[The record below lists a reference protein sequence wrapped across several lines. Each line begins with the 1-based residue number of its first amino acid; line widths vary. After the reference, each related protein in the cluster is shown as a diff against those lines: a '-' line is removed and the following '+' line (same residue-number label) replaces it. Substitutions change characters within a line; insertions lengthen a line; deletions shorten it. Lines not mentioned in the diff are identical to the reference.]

1 VAYIVV
7 PQKVQ
12 VDGPQARERLVPNSG
27 CARRFERGLG
37 VHGGEAGEVG
47 EARGEGEVDVPT
59 HEMEIAEVAGDG
71 VDQLAVRFCRR

>member
-1 VAYIVV
+1 
-7 PQKVQ
+7 
-12 VDGPQARERLVPNSG
+12 
-27 CARRFERGLG
+27 